1 MWIFAVGF
9 VSVLLNIYLF
19 SFELGSHSNNN
30 VSLIRKQHLA
40 CGFTIG
46 IIMYIIIFELMEL
59 SNVVVLI

>member
-1 MWIFAVGF
+1 MWILAVGF

-19 SFELGSHSNNN
+19 SLELGSHSNKT
-30 VSLIRKQHLA
+30 LIRKQHLA

-46 IIMYIIIFELMEL
+46 IIMYIVIFELADV